1 METFFFYFLATVT
14 VVSSFM
20 VTLSRNTINGAMYMI
35 LALIATGGLFG
46 MLGSYFLAALQVLV
60 YAGAIMV
67 LFVFIIMMIE
77 VKDEAK
83 KKFGI
88 INFFAALLAAALM
101 ISGIVGLAKAP
112 EFMQS
117 FPVLPET
124 PESPLS
130 FTGSALSYGTGLFGK
145 YMLPIQVMG
154 FLLLVAMIGV
164 ILITKDLGKRLG
176 LSPQPEQ
183 AQRDDIKS

>member
-14 VVSSFM
+14 VVSSLM
-20 VTLSRNTINGAMYMI
+20 VTLSRNTVNGAMYMI
-35 LALIATGGLFG
+35 LSLIGIGALFG

-77 VKDEAK
+77 VKDEEK

-88 INFFAALLAAALM
+88 VNLLAAFIATALM
-101 ISGIVGLAKAP
+101 IAGIIGLSTAP
-112 EFMQS
+112 EFMHP
-117 FPVLPET
+117 FPALPET

-130 FTGSALSYGTGLFGK
+130 FTESAMSYGTGLFGK

-154 FLLLVAMIGV
+154 FLLLIAMVGV

-176 LSPQPEQ
+176 LSQQPEQ
-183 AQRDDIKS
+183 VQRNDSKS